1 MRDVSTD
8 YKLKSFRT
16 KNVFEDTGWLL
27 SEPSVDEPSLIRA
40 IYANKQLNVKD
51 DSYGLYKYSDWLPV
65 RRFLEGSS
73 APVTFKSEGLAN
85 YLGLPNLYIVFS
97 GWFPKIGAK
106 MPTCSFKETEVY
118 PVCSRIDDSVKDKIM
133 VVASAGNTARS
144 FAKVCSDNNIPLLL
158 CMPYSRIEALWFDK
172 PLNPCVKL
180 ICTPEGTDYYDAIFL
195 SEEVCKNEMFYAE
208 GGAKNVARRDG
219 MATTMLSAVTH
230 IGKIPDYYFQA
241 IGSGTGA
248 VAAWEA
254 NLRFIEDGRFGSNKT
269 KLMLSQNIPFTPMY
283 DAWKKRSR
291 QIPEII
297 PEVARLQVSQI
308 FSKVLSNR
316 KPPYGVPGG
325 LFDAM
330 VDTSGE
336 MFAVTNEQAIEASE
350 LYEKYEGIDIHPA
363 AAVALASLIDAK
375 NKNLID
381 TNKNILLNVTG
392 GGEKLYFA
400 DHNNKLSYL
409 KPRFVLNNPSEI
421 DEVVNKLI
429 YEFSML

>member
-1 MRDVSTD
+1 MLSVSTD
-8 YKLKSFRT
+8 YKLKSYRT
-16 KNVFEDTGWLL
+16 KTVFEDTGWLL
-27 SEPSVDEPSLIRA
+27 SEPFEDEPSLIRA
-40 IYANKQLNVKD
+40 IYSEKQLNLKD

-65 RRFLEGSS
+65 RRFMEGSS
-73 APVTFKSEGLAN
+73 APVTFKSEGLAS
-85 YLGLPNLYIVFS
+85 YLGLPYLYIVFS
-97 GWFPKIGAK
+97 GWYPKIGAK

-118 PVCSRIDDSVKDKIM
+118 PVCSRIDKSVKDKVM

-158 CMPYSRIEALWFDK
+158 CMPLSRIDALWFDK

-180 ICTPEGTDYYDAIFL
+180 ICTPEGSDYYDAIYL
-195 SEEVCKNEMFYAE
+195 SEEVCKNEMFFAE

-219 MATTMLSAVTH
+219 MGTTMLSAVTH

-283 DAWKKRSR
+283 DAWMNKSR
-291 QIPEII
+291 QIPEID
-297 PEVARLQVSQI
+297 PEKARLQVSQI
-308 FSKVLSNR
+308 YSRVLSNR

-350 LYEKYEGIDIHPA
+350 IYEKYEGVDIHPA
-363 AAVALASLIDAK
+363 AAVALASLIQAK
-375 NKNLID
+375 DKNMVD
-381 TNKNILLNVTG
+381 VNKNILLNITG
-392 GGEKLYFA
+392 GGEKLYFEERK
-400 DHNNKLSYL
+400 NKLSFL
-409 KPRFVLNNPSEI
+409 EPRFILKAPSEI
-421 DEVVNKLI
+421 NEVVDKLI
-429 YEFSML
+429 YEYSML